1 VIVWEGG
8 FMVDVFMI
16 DFKVRKA
23 EDNINARLPKL
34 FNESGLGDIID
45 KGDIVA
51 VKVHMGEEGNFT
63 HIRPIH
69 VRIIV
74 EEIKKLGGV
83 PFVTDTTGVG
93 LDRPRGTAVG
103 YLRVA
108 ASHGFTSETVGAPI
122 IIADGL
128 KGLSGVK
135 VKVNGKVIKEVEIGQ
150 AIAEADCLISLAH
163 FKGHP
168 RTGFGGALKNIG
180 MGCVTK
186 SGKAQ
191 NHLKMKP
198 YVKSEPCNGC
208 GKCVDFCPVNAI
220 EMVNGKAKID
230 REKCVWGCGCWAIC
244 PEKAISSWGEM
255 HRDPEE
261 FCIAVVE
268 TVLAVVNYFGKDKV
282 GYMNFLYDIT
292 AHCDCF
298 PFSDN
303 PFVPNIGVL
312 ASRDPVAIDKA
323 SLDLVNQAPGLPYSV
338 AEELGALEKGSDKF
352 SKITMIEY
360 LNRFPPVDPLATLK
374 YAKEYG
380 LGETEYSL
388 VKI

>member
-1 VIVWEGG
+1 MARVY
-8 FMVDVFMI
+8 MI

-23 EDNINARLPKL
+23 EDNINAKLPKL
-34 FNESGLGDIID
+34 FNEAGLGNIID
-45 KGDIVA
+45 KGDLVA

-93 LDRPRGTAVG
+93 LNRPRGTAVN
-103 YLRVA
+103 YLKVA

-135 VKVNGKVIKEVEIGQ
+135 IKINGRVLKEVEVAQ
-150 AIAEADCLISLAH
+150 AIAEADSLISLAH

-168 RTGFGGALKNIG
+168 RTAFGGALKNIG
-180 MGCVTK
+180 MGCITK
-186 SGKAQ
+186 RGKAQ
-191 NHLKMKP
+191 NHLKTKP
-198 YVKSEPCNGC
+198 YVKPELCNGC
-208 GKCVDFCPVNAI
+208 GECIKFCPVNAI
-220 EMVNGKAKID
+220 EMVDGKAKINQ
-230 REKCVWGCGCWAIC
+230 EICIWGCGCWTIC
-244 PEKAISSWGEM
+244 PEKAISEWGEM
-255 HRDPEE
+255 HRDSSE

-268 TVLAVVNYFGKDKV
+268 TVLAVINHFGKDKV
-282 GYMNFLYDIT
+282 GYLNFLYDIT

-303 PFVPNIGVL
+303 PIVPNIGVL
-312 ASRDPVAIDKA
+312 ASTDPVAVDKA

-338 AEELGALEKGSDKF
+338 AEEIEVMEKGSDKF
-352 SKITMIEY
+352 SRITMVKY
-360 LNRFPPVDPLATLK
+360 LKRFPPIVDSLITLK
-374 YAKEYG
+374 YAEEYK
-380 LGETEYSL
+380 LGEMTYEL
-388 VKI
+388 FRI